1 MNAPDSNDNL
11 QPTIDYSAPGEPS
24 VSGTDPPDVPR
35 VKVGFAEGT
44 RPLLSDET
52 AALLRQRL
60 KAVVVV
66 LSITL
71 TVAFV
76 GSFFLAKTPF
86 VVLRG
91 GIVVVMIGSYLLL
104 RSSRSMP
111 LRRLQLVELLVF
123 GGVAVQAVLVLT
135 NRTMCF
141 AGNQDVASTIAGRNV
156 TFLVW
161 SVLILLYGMFMPNT
175 WKRAALVLLPTACI
189 PYATNLFMRWK
200 SQQAAEIF
208 DMDQFGMPVPWP
220 FVAAFAAIYASHV
233 IHSIRREAFKAR
245 EFGQYRLKEKLG
257 SGGMGEVYRAEH
269 VLLKRPCAIKLIKPE
284 NETDATALARFE
296 REVRATAELT
306 HWNTV
311 EIYDFGHT
319 DDGTFYYVMELLP
332 GLSLE
337 DLVDEHGPLPPE
349 RAVHFLRQ
357 TCRALR
363 EAHVGGLVHRD
374 IKPAN
379 IFAATRGGIHDV
391 AKLLDFGLVKQGRSK
406 EAEGAGA
413 TQAGSFA
420 GSPLYM
426 APEQAS
432 EFGKADA
439 RTDIYALGAVAY
451 YLLTGEPPFSGK
463 SPVEIIIAHSRDE
476 VVPPSRVRDGIPED
490 LEKVVLRCLAK
501 KPEDR
506 FPEVGSLER
515 ALADCE
521 CAGKWDE
528 QQAAVWWKGV
538 EDRARGSNTALALK
552 GENHG
557 SML

>member
-1 MNAPDSNDNL
+1 MVNHEKMNAPSSNDSL
-11 QPTIDYSAPGEPS
+11 QATIDYSPLGEAS
-24 VSGTDPPDVPR
+24 ASAAGADPPDVSR
-35 VKVGFAEGT
+35 AKVGFIEGS

-52 AALLRQRL
+52 AVLLRQRL
-60 KAVVVV
+60 KAVALV

-71 TVAFV
+71 AVAFV
-76 GSFFLAKTPF
+76 SSFFILKTPF
-86 VVLRG
+86 MILRG
-91 GIVVVMIGSYLLL
+91 GIVVVLIGIYLLL
-104 RSSRSMP
+104 RSSRPMP

-135 NRTMCF
+135 NRTMRF
-141 AGNQDVASTIAGRNV
+141 AESQDVASTITGRNV

-175 WKRAALVLLPTACI
+175 WKRAALILLPAACI
-189 PYATNLFMRWK
+189 PFATNFFMRWK
-200 SQQAAEIF
+200 SPQAAEIF

-220 FVAAFAAIYASHV
+220 FLAAFAAIYATHV
-233 IHSIRREAFKAR
+233 IHSIRREAFKAKQ
-245 EFGQYRLKEKLG
+245 FGQYRLKEKLG

-269 VLLKRPCAIKLIKPE
+269 VLLKRPCAIKLIRPE

-337 DLVDEHGPLPPE
+337 ELVKKHGPLPPE
-349 RAVHFLRQ
+349 RVVHLLLQ

-363 EAHVGGLVHRD
+363 EAHGRGLIHRD

-379 IFAATRGGIHDV
+379 IFAAIRGGVYDV
-391 AKLLDFGLVKQGRSK
+391 AKLLDFGLVKQERSK
-406 EAEGAGA
+406 EAEQADA
-413 TQAGSFA
+413 AQAGSFA

-451 YLLTGEPPFSGK
+451 YLLTGKPPFSGK
-463 SPVEIIIAHSRDE
+463 SPMAIIIAHSRDE
-476 VVPPSRVRDGIPED
+476 AAPPSKFRDGIPDD
-490 LEKVVLRCLAK
+490 LEVVVLRCLAK
-501 KPEDR
+501 KPEER
-506 FPEVGSLER
+506 FFDAVSLEK

-521 CAGKWDE
+521 CAGKWDD
-528 QQAAVWWKGV
+528 QRAAVWWKTI
-538 EDRARGSNTALALK
+538 EPEQASK
-552 GENHG
+552 
-557 SML
+557 